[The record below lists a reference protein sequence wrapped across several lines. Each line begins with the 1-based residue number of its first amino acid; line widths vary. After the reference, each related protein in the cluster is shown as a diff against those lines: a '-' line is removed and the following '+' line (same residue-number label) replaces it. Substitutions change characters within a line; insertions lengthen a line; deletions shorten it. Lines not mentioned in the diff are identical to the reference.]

1 MAQNREIVCIF
12 YDHEGSCLKGRDGI
26 FRKTCQTC
34 NQYIARKG
42 GAPARKDLRRHKM
55 EKIKERDMRESLRDY

>member
-12 YDHEGSCLKGRDGI
+12 YDHEGSCAKGRDGI

-34 NQYIARKG
+34 DKYIARKG
-42 GAPARKDLRRHKM
+42 GIPARKDLKRQKL
-55 EKIKERDMRESLRDY
+55 EKIKERDMRRDIKNY